1 MELYIVEIAEKLFP
15 SFSRGPRGVLRRLE
29 PLEGIYG
36 RFHSVDPVA
45 VRVRVPYLG
54 KIYIEKKPL
63 EPRLH

>member
-36 RFHSVDPVA
+36 RFPTVDPVA
-45 VRVRVPYLG
+45 VQSALPWKG
-54 KIYIEKKPL
+54 IYRGETVGT
-63 EPRLH
+63 